1 MSQFKHIHLKED
13 GVAYQSDI
21 AGSLN
26 YQYAHFSKI
35 DGVELVYSSSPFFAW
50 LGFLSLFPML
60 FLFKRWDTE
69 LFIGSGVISFIFF
82 WIYAWT
88 QKVMFTIY
96 AGQLKI
102 CEQVP
107 GISKDEALKLISS
120 ITDKQKAFNA

>member
-13 GVAYQSDI
+13 GVAYQNDI

-82 WIYAWT
+82 WICLDTKSNVYC
-88 QKVMFTIY
+88 
-96 AGQLKI
+96 I
-102 CEQVP
+102 CRTT
-107 GISKDEALKLISS
+107 KDL
-120 ITDKQKAFNA
+120 